1 MSTAHRIDVHL
12 HVVPPFWAK
21 ALPAYGG
28 DPSGPR
34 SGDASNTVLP
44 PWSPDSA
51 IDFMDSQQI
60 AAAILSLAAPGITG
74 WDNGG
79 RREMARR
86 INEYTADLV
95 AKRPD
100 RFGHFAT
107 LPLPDV
113 DRAPQ
118 DVRRPEATN
127 SGGSSMANSKTIP
140 RESTFADSRTTKRSF
155 ASIHR
160 INSSTK
166 PGQRPITVPG
176 TQMSRTSG
184 NDAQTAAALP
194 ADLGGLEEAVI
205 HSLLSV
211 LEKIVD
217 RMHGSSTRNDDPSKQ
232 SLAIAEPNSSIEPLV
247 RPPAETR
254 ETMLRVGSL
263 ELDLIDRTAKRGD
276 RLIKLGPCEFRLL
289 KYMMQR
295 SGQLLTRAQLLEDV
309 WLYKFVPQTNLV
321 DVHMGKL
328 RRKVDGSKEAPMI
341 RNVRG
346 AGFIIHSHCD
356 PMNLHALFL
365 PGRVSSRACAGEPR
379 QLKKEFDPNLMVG

>member
-1 MSTAHRIDVHL
+1 MSTAHRIDVHR
-12 HVVPPFWAK
+12 HVVPPFWAR
-21 ALPAYGG
+21 ALPANGG

-34 SGDASNTVLP
+34 SGDPSNSVLH

-51 IDFMDSQQI
+51 IDFMDSQEI
-60 AAAILSLAAPGITG
+60 ATGILSLSAPGVVG
-74 WDNGG
+74 WDNSG
-79 RREMARR
+79 RREMARHV
-86 INEYTADLV
+86 NEYRAGLV

-113 DRAPQ
+113 DVAVQ

-127 SGGSSMANSKTIP
+127 SGGSSMANSKTIL
-140 RESTFADSRTTKRSF
+140 RESTFADSRTAQRSL

-176 TQMSRTSG
+176 TQMSRISG
-184 NDAQTAAALP
+184 TDAQTAAALP
-194 ADLGGLEEAVI
+194 AELGGLEEAVI
-205 HSLLSV
+205 HTLLSV

-217 RMHGSSTRNDDPSKQ
+217 RMHRSSIRNDDPSKQ
-232 SLAIAEPNSSIEPLV
+232 SLAIAEPNSSNEPLV

-263 ELDLIDRTAKRGD
+263 ELDLISRTAKRGD
-276 RLIKLGPCEFRLL
+276 RLIDLGPCEFRLL

-295 SGQLLTRAQLLEDV
+295 SGQLLTRTQLLEDV
-309 WLYKFVPQTNLV
+309 WLYKFVPETNRV

-328 RRKVDGSKEAPMI
+328 RRKVDGPKEAPMI

-346 AGFIIHSHCD
+346 AGFILSAT
-356 PMNLHALFL
+356 P
-365 PGRVSSRACAGEPR
+365 
-379 QLKKEFDPNLMVG
+379 